1 MTSAATKFDF
11 KELPTDFAG
20 LMAKHTL
27 CEIHDAIGH
36 SNAMEMVDALAG
48 YDLTPGQAAYLAA
61 LSQLVEAYEREACP
75 AVCDKATPIETLKY
89 LLEENHMSGS
99 DLGRLLGSRTL
110 GPALLS
116 GKRRLSKAHIKILA
130 ERFKVDASLF
140 L

>member
-1 MTSAATKFDF
+1 MSQTATKFDF

-20 LMAKHTL
+20 LMARHTL
-27 CEIHDAIGH
+27 CEIHDEIGH
-36 SNAMEMVDALAG
+36 SNAMKMVDSLAG
-48 YDLTPGQAAYLAA
+48 FNLSPGQAAYLAA
-61 LSQLVEAYEREACP
+61 LSQLVEAYERETHP
-75 AVCDKATPIETLKY
+75 GVCEKATPIETLKY
-89 LLEENHMSGS
+89 LLEENDMSGS

-116 GKRRLSKAHIKILA
+116 GKRKLSKNHIKILS

>member
-1 MTSAATKFDF
+1 MTHTATKFDF

-27 CEIHDAIGH
+27 CEIHDEIEH

-48 YDLTPGQAAYLAA
+48 FDLSVGQAAYLAA
-61 LSQLVEAYEREACP
+61 LSQLVEAYEREAYP
-75 AVCDKATPIETLKY
+75 GVCKKTTPIETLKY
-89 LLEENHMSGS
+89 LLEENDMSGS

-116 GKRRLSKAHIKILA
+116 GKRKLSKTHIKILA
-130 ERFKVDASLF
+130 EHFKVDAGLF